1 MDADDRGRTCEL
13 VALLRQRAKVP
24 ETRTSVRSTSV
35 RLGVPATEEEILAAE
50 SAIGA
55 RLHPVLRRMY
65 ADIGNGG
72 FGPGYGLLRLNRKA
86 PNEFPRSLLETYAD
100 FQRGGVAKRILP
112 LWEWGDSIWSCLD
125 TGSPDARIVTHDSVV
140 GPTETR
146 FTLQSWLEAWG
157 SGLDLWKEIYEDVDA
172 VIMNPFT
179 KKPVTTKVRGTAKGR
194 PWPGP

>member
-1 MDADDRGRTCEL
+1 
-13 VALLRQRAKVP
+13 
-24 ETRTSVRSTSV
+24 
-35 RLGVPATEEEILAAE
+35 
-50 SAIGA
+50 
-55 RLHPVLRRMY
+55 MY

-125 TGSPDARIVTHDSVV
+125 TGSPDARIVTHDSV
-140 GPTETR
+140 
-146 FTLQSWLEAWG
+146 EAWG